1 MADKAYV
8 FLMEIEFRIDNAFS
22 LKDKRKVVKSI
33 IDYARNTLKISSAE
47 ISDND
52 IKNFTH
58 LGFVTISN
66 DKQRAKSILEN
77 LFKRIENN
85 YPVEITDYYIE
96 EI

>member
-1 MADKAYV
+1 MADRAYV
-8 FLMEIEFRIDNAFS
+8 FLMEIEFRINGAFS

-47 ISDND
+47 ISAND
-52 IKNFTH
+52 MKNFAH

-66 DKQRAKSILEN
+66 DRQTSKNILEN
-77 LFKRIENN
+77 LLRRIEES
-85 YPVEITDYYIE
+85 YPIEITSYFIE